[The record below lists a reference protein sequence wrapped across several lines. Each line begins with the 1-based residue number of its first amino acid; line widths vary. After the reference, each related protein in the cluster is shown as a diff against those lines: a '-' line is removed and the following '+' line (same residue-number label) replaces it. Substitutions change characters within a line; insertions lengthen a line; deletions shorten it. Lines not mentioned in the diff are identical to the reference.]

1 MASPEEQHLRTKLA
15 ITPKTASLLY
25 RVGYKDYRD
34 LRHVSPN
41 KVSAQLKELPAV
53 TASQAETYKRGLRR
67 MVWLATKE
75 DPEDQAKLYPDWTQK
90 ALVSRG
96 WWVEGYDDLTG
107 DDVEKHMTRT
117 QDTSN

>member
-1 MASPEEQHLRTKLA
+1 MASKQEQQLRLRLA

-34 LRHVSPN
+34 LRRVSPCQVVN
-41 KVSAQLKELPAV
+41 QLKKFPGV

-67 MVWLATKE
+67 MVWLATQSE
-75 DPEDQAKLYPDWTQK
+75 PQNQATLYSDWTQK

-96 WWVEGYDDLTG
+96 WWVEKYDDMTG
-107 DDVEKHMTRT
+107 DEAARHILSKQITET
-117 QDTSN
+117 